1 MPTAKCTS
9 SSVVLSSSSSPIV
22 TIVNNQATCLS
33 TDVAKFF
40 HKEHFNV
47 VRDIENL
54 LKSLPI
60 SRAFNF
66 EGSTISIPSNFNNT
80 SNRVIKAY
88 RMTRD
93 GFTLL
98 VMGWTGKKALQFK
111 LAWLDAFNKMEAQL
125 RNNRLAVTHQP
136 QSKPYKFTSVGN
148 LRKDSLN
155 AKMVLG
161 LTNEEIGS
169 LCGLST
175 TTVTHFLSSN
185 TGLCSDSRD
194 KLIAWL
200 SSVEAHG
207 PYRFTSFRK
216 LRADVSAVRRNKGL
230 TSAEIGR
237 QSGVCTSSVC
247 DFLRGENNLTAL
259 NTGML
264 IAWLNGTA
272 SPKSLPKLQPK
283 SPEIV
288 KPEVELELKNTEV
301 TPKIESVFDP
311 VSAWPG
317 FQSYFLAN
325 KTKLTPEVKNAIRT
339 LNSYFF
345 DVAME

>member
-1 MPTAKCTS
+1 MPTAKYTS
-9 SSVVLSSSSSPIV
+9 SSVVLSSSSPIV

-33 TDVAKFF
+33 TDVAQFF
-40 HKEHFNV
+40 QKAHRQV
-47 VRDIENL
+47 IASIESL
-54 LKSLPI
+54 IESLP
-60 SRAFNF
+60 SDRVQNFVQTFVTRANPKNPQVQIQ
-66 EGSTISIPSNFNNT
+66 S
-80 SNRVIKAY
+80 KAY

-98 VMGWTGKKALQFK
+98 VMGWTGEKALQFK

-272 SPKSLPKLQPK
+272 SPKPLPKLQPK

-288 KPEVELELKNTEV
+288 KPEVELELKNTEA

-345 DVAME
+345 VVAME